1 MLDLSAKNVVV
12 AVRFYAPALLHTNA
26 SVIGDGVD
34 VESNEL
40 GPSDS
45 RGNVSNDCRE
55 RGSEECAGTD
65 ISDTDK
71 ERTALLRGNR
81 GHGDGDRENEEVS
94 RAESKDGSDTP
105 PLKTSSVTPIES
117 TRPVLPV
124 QRIMLSTED
133 LVLSFGR
140 SGRRRRRVLGR

>member
-1 MLDLSAKNVVV
+1 MLDLSAKNVVL
-12 AVRFYAPALLHTNA
+12 AVRFYAPVLPHTTA
-26 SVIGDGVD
+26 SVIGDGVG
-34 VESNEL
+34 VESKEH

-45 RGNVSNDCRE
+45 RGNVNNDCRE

-71 ERTALLRGNR
+71 ERTALFRGNR
-81 GHGDGDRENEEVS
+81 GQGDGERENEKVN
-94 RAESKDGSDTP
+94 RAESKDGSDAP
-105 PLKTSSVTPIES
+105 LLKTSTVTPIES